1 VSDAASKRDEPIVVY
16 RTFDSVE
23 ANALAGHL
31 GQAGVDAHVV
41 GDFLDGGYPG
51 LRLGGNAAVEIWIP
65 AIQREV
71 AAPLLA
77 AWVGEHH
84 PATPEGEPK
93 FQFSMQA
100 VLIVMTLAA
109 LYMGA
114 AAAEPPISTAA
125 LVAVELLLIVGAIV
139 FLVRR
144 WIREHAASAQ
154 DDEAAPPLSPK
165 EN

>member
-1 VSDAASKRDEPIVVY
+1 VVVY

-23 ANALAGHL
+23 ANALAGSL
-31 GQAGVDAHVV
+31 EQSGVDAHVV

-51 LRLGGNAAVEIWIP
+51 LRLGGNAAVEIWVP
-65 AIQREV
+65 ADQRDV

-77 AWVGEHH
+77 AWVAEHH
-84 PATPEGEPK
+84 SVEIQRTSK

-114 AAAEPPISTAA
+114 AAADPPVSDVA
-125 LVAVELLLIVGAIV
+125 LVGMELILIVGAIA

-144 WIREHAASAQ
+144 WMRERAVS
-154 DDEAAPPLSPK
+154 DDGDEADGEK
-165 EN
+165 N

>member
-1 VSDAASKRDEPIVVY
+1 MVTSAASKRDEHVVVY

-23 ANALAGHL
+23 ANALAGSL
-31 GQAGVDAHVV
+31 EQAGVDAHVI

-65 AIQREV
+65 ANQREV
-71 AAPLLA
+71 AAPLVS
-77 AWVGEHH
+77 AWVAEHH
-84 PATPEGEPK
+84 AAEPERPSR

-100 VLIVMTLAA
+100 VLVVITLAA

-114 AAAEPPISTAA
+114 AAADPPVSDVA
-125 LVAVELLLIVGAIV
+125 LVGMELLLIVAAVV

-144 WIREHAASAQ
+144 WIRERAVSAD
-154 DDEAAPPLSPK
+154 DDEAESA
-165 EN
+165 